1 MQFKPNFDLLEAWE
15 DAQHMYHGAYVALF
29 EKIDKT
35 LVYMCD
41 IHGENESFDMVDF
54 CFKSGKF
61 KQPDILITE
70 FENAGREIGKHAS
83 QTNTL
88 IYAAAVATKQNI
100 PVVFADLSHKE
111 KQDVLQAHYPNY
123 VFDENVVRKI
133 LGTEPM
139 RSAGVLGEMGGTL
152 NKFGRDKFMLEN
164 IATALNKYSVVFAIF
179 GSGHYESQRLALIDM
194 MGEPKY
200 IGKIP
205 NTRGEFDEKDI
216 KPIKLVDFR
225 I

>member
-1 MQFKPNFDLLEAWE
+1 MQFKPNFDLIAAWE
-15 DAQHMYHGAYVALF
+15 DAQRMYSGAYIALF
-29 EKIDKT
+29 EKDGKT

-41 IHGENESFDMVDF
+41 VHGENESFDMVDY

-70 FENAGREIGKHAS
+70 FENAGREVGKHMA

-88 IYAAAVATKQNI
+88 IYAAAVAEKQNI

-111 KQDVLQAHYPNY
+111 KQEVLQVYYPDH

-133 LGTEPM
+133 LRTEPM
-139 RSAGVLGEMGGTL
+139 RSAGELGEMGGTL
-152 NKFGRDKFMLEN
+152 NKFGRDKFMVEN
-164 IATALNKYSVVFAIF
+164 IAVALSKYDVVFAIF
-179 GSGHYESQRLALIDM
+179 GSGHYESQRLVLIDM
-194 MGEPKY
+194 MGEPRY

-205 NTRGEFDEKDI
+205 NVRGEFDEKDI
-216 KPIKLVDFR
+216 KPIKLVNFK

>member
-1 MQFKPNFDLLEAWE
+1 MQFKPNFDLIAAWE
-15 DAQHMYHGAYVALF
+15 DAQRMYSGAYIALF
-29 EKIDKT
+29 EKDGKT

-41 IHGENESFDMVDF
+41 VHGENESFDMVDY

-70 FENAGREIGKHAS
+70 FENAGREVGKHMA

-88 IYAAAVATKQNI
+88 IYAAAVAEKQNI

-111 KQDVLQAHYPNY
+111 KQDVLQVYYPDH

-133 LGTEPM
+133 LRTEPM
-139 RSAGVLGEMGGTL
+139 RLAGELGEMGGTL
-152 NKFGRDKFMLEN
+152 NKFGRDKFMVEN
-164 IATALNKYSVVFAIF
+164 IAVALSKYDVVFAIF
-179 GSGHYESQRLALIDM
+179 GSGHYESQRLVLIDM
-194 MGEPKY
+194 MGEPRY

-205 NTRGEFDEKDI
+205 NVRGEFDEKDI
-216 KPIKLVDFR
+216 KPIKLVNFK

>member
-1 MQFKPNFDLLEAWE
+1 MQFKPNFDLIAAWE
-15 DAQHMYHGAYVALF
+15 DAQRMYCGAYIALF
-29 EKIDKT
+29 EKDGKT

-41 IHGENESFDMVDF
+41 VHGENESFDMVDY

-70 FENAGREIGKHAS
+70 FENAGREVGKHMA

-88 IYAAAVATKQNI
+88 IYAAAVAEKQNI

-111 KQDVLQAHYPNY
+111 KQDVLQVYYPDR

-133 LGTEPM
+133 LRTEPM
-139 RSAGVLGEMGGTL
+139 RSAGELGEMGGTL
-152 NKFGRDKFMLEN
+152 NKFGRDKFMVEN
-164 IATALNKYSVVFAIF
+164 IAVALSKYDVVFAIF
-179 GSGHYESQRLALIDM
+179 GSGHYESQRLVLIDM
-194 MGEPKY
+194 MGEPRY

-205 NTRGEFDEKDI
+205 NVRGEFVEKDI
-216 KPIKLVDFR
+216 KPIKLVNFK

>member
-15 DAQHMYHGAYVALF
+15 DAQRMYPGAYVALF
-29 EKIDKT
+29 EKNGKT

-41 IHGENESFDMVDF
+41 RHGENESFDMVDF

-70 FENAGREIGKHAS
+70 FENAGREVGKHES

-88 IYAAAVATKQNI
+88 IYAAAVASKQNI

-123 VFDENVVRKI
+123 VFDESVVRKI
-133 LGTEPM
+133 LRTAPM
-139 RSAGVLGEMGGTL
+139 RSSGEFGEMGGTL

-164 IATALNKYSVVFAIF
+164 IATALNKYDTVFAIF

-205 NTRGEFDEKDI
+205 NARGEFDEKDI
-216 KPIKLVDFR
+216 KPIKLVDFK